1 MVAEETKVQQP
12 ESICMDFS
20 SSFKAK
26 TRGKKSKKPTK
37 IDDEKDALDDV
48 NRDLE
53 DDNLLQE
60 DVVIEIAR
68 NLTITTKQMSE
79 RKVLD

>member
-1 MVAEETKVQQP
+1 
-12 ESICMDFS
+12 MDFS

-26 TRGKKSKKPTK
+26 TRGKTAKKQK
-37 IDDEKDALDDV
+37 VIKAQDDDQDALDDV

-60 DVVIEIAR
+60 DLVIEIAR
-68 NLTITTKQMSE
+68 NLTITTK
-79 RKVLD
+79 

>member
-1 MVAEETKVQQP
+1 VEETKVQQQ

-26 TRGKKSKKPTK
+26 TRGKKSKKPVKNT
-37 IDDEKDALDDV
+37 DDDQDALDDV

-53 DDNLLQE
+53 DDNLL
-60 DVVIEIAR
+60 
-68 NLTITTKQMSE
+68 
-79 RKVLD
+79 